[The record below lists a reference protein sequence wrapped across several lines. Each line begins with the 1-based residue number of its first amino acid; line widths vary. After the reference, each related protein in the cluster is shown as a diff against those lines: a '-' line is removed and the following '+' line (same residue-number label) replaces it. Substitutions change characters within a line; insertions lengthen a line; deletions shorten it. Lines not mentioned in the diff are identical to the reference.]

1 MSNFRGMDFHGF
13 VVKVKILHFNWLFQA
28 AKTPW
33 TALTRCCHWGSW
45 LAEKQAPSRDEQR
58 MSLNLNKRLEKKY
71 QMGKNLKYLHVEG
84 WNRFVLVLAAMPSF
98 QLEDVRCRLSSS
110 SKTVGLLPGYCA
122 VAWKTVRS
130 LSQNLYCW
138 VSQIITPQVT
148 LHRIPLENVREKR
161 GWI

>member
-1 MSNFRGMDFHGF
+1 MEWISMGLLKKIDILIDFFKQQRRREQCWHG
-13 VVKVKILHFNWLFQA
+13 VATEAPDWPKNRLRHETSREWV
-28 AKTPW
+28 W
-33 TALTRCCHWGSW
+33 TWTKDW
-45 LAEKQAPSRDEQR
+45 
-58 MSLNLNKRLEKKY
+58 KKY
-71 QMGKNLKYLHVEG
+71 QMGKNLKHLHVEG

-110 SKTVGLLPGYCA
+110 SKIVGLLPGYCA
-122 VAWKTVRS
+122 GAWKTVWS

-148 LHRIPLENVREKR
+148 LHRIPLENVRERR

>member
-13 VVKVKILHFNWLFQA
+13 VVKVKIDILIDRKDAVNSVDTVLPLRLLIGR
-28 AKTPW
+28 KTGPRPETSREWVW
-33 TALTRCCHWGSW
+33 TWTKDW
-45 LAEKQAPSRDEQR
+45 
-58 MSLNLNKRLEKKY
+58 KKY

-110 SKTVGLLPGYCA
+110 SKIVGLLPGYCA
-122 VAWKTVRS
+122 VAWKTVWS